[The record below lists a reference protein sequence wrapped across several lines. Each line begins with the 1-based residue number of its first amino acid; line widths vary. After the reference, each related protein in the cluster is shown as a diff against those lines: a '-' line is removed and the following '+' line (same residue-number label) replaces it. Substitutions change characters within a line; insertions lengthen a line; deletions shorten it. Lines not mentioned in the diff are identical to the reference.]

1 MLKKNTAYNY
11 ANRELSWLKFNE
23 RVLSQTSDSKI
34 PLLERVRFLS
44 IAFSNLDEFFMVR
57 VAGLNVQKFSRNKSF
72 DGLTPQQ
79 QLKLIDKET
88 SKMISNIKSIWIDL
102 LRELSE
108 NKIHIDVEKTL
119 KTKDKTFIKNY
130 LEKNGVKLKNLTFDY
145 YNLLPK
151 TGFFKSRFSYITIML
166 ISLFPFLFFLKK
178 NKPNY
183 LIAHLLTS
191 LPIIFTN
198 FINPKTRLILR
209 ISGYPKLNFFRKNL
223 WINSKK
229 KLYRITC
236 PTDEL
241 KKDLIENNIFDIEKI
256 ETLPD
261 AIINIQDF
269 RIKKIIDKDSSDIE
283 INHNYFLAAGR
294 FTKQK
299 NFIYLIKEFKSF
311 CLENP
316 DEKLLIIGDG
326 EEKDKMIEEIRK
338 QNLSNNVFIINFT
351 ENIYY
356 YMKKSKAFI
365 LSSLWE
371 EVGFVIV
378 EAALCNSFII
388 SSNCK
393 NGPKEFLSYGDA
405 GLLYDSN
412 ISGKLSQKLKE
423 FLKLDD
429 KIIFK
434 KKIKAKQN
442 SLKYSL
448 YRHFCRLLMIL
459 ECD

>member
-1 MLKKNTAYNY
+1 MKKTIYY
-11 ANRELSWLKFNE
+11 WS
-23 RVLSQTSDSKI
+23 
-34 PLLERVRFLS
+34 PFLTKVGTVKS
-44 IAFSNLDEFFMVR
+44 TLNSAISLAKFSNDYNVII
-57 VAGLNVQKFSRNKSF
+57 LNIF
-72 DGLTPQQ
+72 G
-79 QLKLIDKET
+79 E
-88 SKMISNIKSIWIDL
+88 W
-102 LRELSE
+102 
-108 NKIHIDVEKTL
+108 
-119 KTKDKTFIKNY
+119 TKYKNY
-130 LEKNGVKLKNLTFDY
+130 LEKNGVKLKNLSFNY

-151 TGFFKSRFSYITIML
+151 TGFFKSRFSYIVIIL
-166 ISLFPFLFFLKK
+166 ISLFPFIFFLRK

-269 RIKKIIDKDSSDIE
+269 KIKKIIDKDSSNIE

-338 QNLSNNVFIINFT
+338 QNLSNNIFIINFT

-412 ISGKLSQKLKE
+412 ISGKLSQKLKA

-448 YRHFCRLLMIL
+448 YRHFCRLIMIL
-459 ECD
+459 ESD